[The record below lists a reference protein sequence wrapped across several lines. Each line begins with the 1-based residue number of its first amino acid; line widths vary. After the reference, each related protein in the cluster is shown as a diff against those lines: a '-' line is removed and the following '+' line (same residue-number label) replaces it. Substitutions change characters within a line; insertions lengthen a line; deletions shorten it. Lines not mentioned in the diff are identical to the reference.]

1 MISGSY
7 NCTTSRLPTSP
18 ATVGVGPTPPLSQ
31 GPPAPSIGLWKKKKM
46 KLSVSRASASTKGA
60 VYTEAEAEEEGK
72 LQLQKGIA
80 EFYDESSGLWENIW
94 GDHMHHGFYDPNA
107 ASTTTTD
114 SLLSD
119 HRSAQ
124 IRMIEEALRFAGVPD
139 KSNSRKKLTAQGLGD
154 FGRTMFWV
162 SSIRPV
168 IRHVSTGCA
177 AGIFL
182 AKEQMVELLTAMCY
196 ENPMKRP
203 KSIVDVGC
211 GVGGSSRYLAR
222 KYEAQCQGITLSP
235 VQAQM
240 AEGLAASQGL
250 VNKVCVSF
258 IMLSTFQLVFENEQ
272 GKVSFQVADALNQ
285 PFPDAQFDLVWSME
299 SGEHMLTKQR
309 FFISHSYSSVTTI
322 DTSNP
327 IRYELA
333 RVAAPGGTIII
344 VTWCHRDLSPSE
356 ESLRPDETALLKKIC
371 DAYYLPAWCSTSDYV
386 KLLQSLS
393 LEDIKAED
401 WSEHVAPF
409 WPAVIRSALTWNGFI
424 SLLRSGWKTIKG
436 ALVMPLMI
444 QGYRKGLIKFAIIT
458 CRKLNNYEKIK
469 KDVRQQRGK
478 ETNHG
483 CFGYRYS
490 GDSQGRDW
498 SEMLPHFGR
507 LYKVSIDMNG
517 FISIACEVENPMKRP
532 KSIVDVGCGIGG
544 SSRYLARK
552 YEAQCQGITL
562 SPSKPKWLKVSFQ
575 VADALNQPFPDAQ
588 FDLVWS
594 MESGEHMPDK
604 AKFVNELARVA
615 APGGTIIIVTWCHR
629 DLSPSEESL
638 RPDETAL
645 LKKICDAYYLPAW
658 CSTSDYVKLLQSLSL
673 EDIKAEDWSEHVA
686 PFWPAVIRSALTWN
700 GFISLL
706 RSGWKTIKGALV
718 MPLMIQGYRKG
729 LIKFAI
735 ITCRKPE

>member
-7 NCTTSRLPTSP
+7 GCTTSRLPTSP
-18 ATVGVGPTPPLSQ
+18 AMVGVGPTPPLPQ
-31 GPPAPSIGLWKKKKM
+31 GPPAPLIGLWKKKKKM

-60 VYTEAEAEEEGK
+60 VYTEAEEEGK

-124 IRMIEEALRFAGVPD
+124 IRMIEEALRFAAVP
-139 KSNSRKKLTAQGLGD
+139 
-154 FGRTMFWV
+154 
-162 SSIRPV
+162 
-168 IRHVSTGCA
+168 
-177 AGIFL
+177 
-182 AKEQMVELLTAMCY
+182 
-196 ENPMKRP
+196 
-203 KSIVDVGC
+203 
-211 GVGGSSRYLAR
+211 
-222 KYEAQCQGITLSP
+222 
-235 VQAQM
+235 
-240 AEGLAASQGL
+240 
-250 VNKVCVSF
+250 
-258 IMLSTFQLVFENEQ
+258 
-272 GKVSFQVADALNQ
+272 
-285 PFPDAQFDLVWSME
+285 
-299 SGEHMLTKQR
+299 
-309 FFISHSYSSVTTI
+309 
-322 DTSNP
+322 
-327 IRYELA
+327 
-333 RVAAPGGTIII
+333 
-344 VTWCHRDLSPSE
+344 
-356 ESLRPDETALLKKIC
+356 
-371 DAYYLPAWCSTSDYV
+371 
-386 KLLQSLS
+386 
-393 LEDIKAED
+393 
-401 WSEHVAPF
+401 
-409 WPAVIRSALTWNGFI
+409 
-424 SLLRSGWKTIKG
+424 
-436 ALVMPLMI
+436 
-444 QGYRKGLIKFAIIT
+444 
-458 CRKLNNYEKIK
+458 
-469 KDVRQQRGK
+469 
-478 ETNHG
+478 
-483 CFGYRYS
+483 
-490 GDSQGRDW
+490 
-498 SEMLPHFGR
+498 
-507 LYKVSIDMNG
+507 
-517 FISIACEVENPMKRP
+517 ENPMKRP

-562 SPSKPKWLKVSFQ
+562 SPIQAQMAEGLAASHGLANKVSFQ

-706 RSGWKTIKGALV
+706 RSGWKTIKGALA